1 MALANFSKLT
11 TTLLDVFSTAVAML
25 LAKSAPGIGVGFG
38 DCAGELML
46 GWIVG
51 FG

>member
-11 TTLLDVFSTAVAML
+11 TTLLAVPSTAVAML
-25 LAKSAPGIGVGFG
+25 LAKSAPGIGIGVG
-38 DCAGELML
+38 DCAGALMF

-51 FG
+51 WG